1 MSKIKKLSMKGY
13 LLFLCLIAWLIFIPK
28 HVQAASKF
36 EVINVTETAKKI
48 GNVTF
53 YSKQPEDGGWRRV
66 YYKIGNKK
74 KRLATDEMTSTVFL
88 TDGKKVY
95 YSVHVNSRT
104 GDYNGEIIYEK
115 NLSTG
120 NTKKLFSLSNI
131 YDFDFAGYYQ
141 SKIYYVKELDP
152 GTLCFYDLKTGKSKA
167 VLSNVTGTQQYGN
180 VFLCTPYEGAG
191 GSLPLQIYNAKN
203 DKAKLLTNN
212 MIYYRVIDKKVYYV
226 DCIEEYDFG
235 NYLCNVV
242 RCDLSGK
249 NRRVVAQNQRIKGF
263 IEKMTASYITYK
275 DYDTG
280 KSYKIT
286 YKKST

>member
-1 MSKIKKLSMKGY
+1 MKKTIKNGY
-13 LLFLCLIAWLIFIPK
+13 LLLLCLIGWFAIAP
-28 HVQAASKF
+28 HQVQGASRF
-36 EVINVTETAKKI
+36 EVINVYDSVQKV

-53 YSKQPEDGGWRRV
+53 SSKQLEVGGWRQI
-66 YYKIGNKK
+66 YYKKGSVK
-74 KRLATDEMTSTVFL
+74 KRLATDERISTIIL
-88 TDGKKVY
+88 TDGKKAY
-95 YSVHVNSRT
+95 YSVQDSSGMDDCCSYT
-104 GDYNGEIIYEK
+104 IYEK

-120 NTKKLFSLSNI
+120 NAKKIFSLSNI
-131 YDFDFAGYYQ
+131 DYFNFEGYYQ

-152 GTLCFYDLKTGKSKA
+152 GTLCFYDLKTGKSKE

-191 GSLPLQIYNAKN
+191 GPLPLQIYNAKN
-203 DKAKLLTNN
+203 NKAKLLTNN

-280 KSYKIT
+280 KSHKIT